1 MKAISVP
8 KDKYEAE
15 EERQLKIKNS
25 SLHATV
31 KCDAAVQKTSK
42 GKEKGKTKEK
52 GNGNGKGKGKAVK
65 QKMTDMRTSVSPD
78 PVVMS
83 LFCFVTRTAL

>member
-25 SLHATV
+25 SPHATV
-31 KCDAAVQKTSK
+31 KCDTAVQKTSK
-42 GKEKGKTKEK
+42 GKGKGKGK
-52 GNGNGKGKGKAVK
+52 GNGKEKGKAVK

-78 PVVMS
+78 PVVMY

>member
-25 SLHATV
+25 SPHATV
-31 KCDAAVQKTSK
+31 KCDTAVQKTSK
-42 GKEKGKTKEK
+42 GKGKGKGK
-52 GNGNGKGKGKAVK
+52 GNGNGKEKGKAVK

-78 PVVMS
+78 PVVMY

>member
-31 KCDAAVQKTSK
+31 KCDTAVQKTSK
-42 GKEKGKTKEK
+42 GKGKTK
-52 GNGNGKGKGKAVK
+52 GKVKAVK

>member
-31 KCDAAVQKTSK
+31 KCDTAVQKTSK
-42 GKEKGKTKEK
+42 GKGKTKEK
-52 GNGNGKGKGKAVK
+52 GNGKGKGKAVK